1 MDKIKATCTPG
12 RQCLNCPYDDCIR
25 SVRQITHEEVDMM
38 KCASLP
44 VDRSHGK
51 KRQKR
56 LVPSRPLYKN
66 SVPIISLK
74 F

>member
-25 SVRQITHEEVDMM
+25 SVRKIYSEEVDMM

-44 VDRSHGK
+44 VDRSHNK
-51 KRQKR
+51 KRRKA
-56 LVPSRPLYKN
+56 LPAEPIMKN
-66 SVPIISLK
+66 SVPIIALK

>member
-1 MDKIKATCTPG
+1 MEKIKVTCTPG
-12 RQCLNCPYDDCIR
+12 RQCLNCPYEDCIR
-25 SVRQITHEEVDMM
+25 SVRKIYSEEVEMI

-51 KRQKR
+51 KHRKK
-56 LVPSRPLYKN
+56 LPPNRPLYKN

>member
-1 MDKIKATCTPG
+1 MDKIKATCVPG
-12 RQCLNCPYDDCIR
+12 RQCLCCPYDDCIR
-25 SVRQITHEEVDMM
+25 SVRSITHEEVEMI

-51 KRQKR
+51 KRSKT
-56 LVPSRPLYKN
+56 LPPKRPLLKN

>member
-25 SVRQITHEEVDMM
+25 SVRSITHEEVDMM
-38 KCASLP
+38 KGASRP
-44 VDRSHGK
+44 VERSHGK

-56 LVPSRPLYKN
+56 LVPSKPLYKN

>member
-12 RQCLNCPYDDCIR
+12 KQCFNCPYEDCIR
-25 SVRQITHEEVDMM
+25 SVRKIYSEEVDMI

-51 KRQKR
+51 KRRKNAFNTAI
-56 LVPSRPLYKN
+56 VKN

>member
-1 MDKIKATCTPG
+1 MDKIKATCVPG

-25 SVRQITHEEVDMM
+25 SVRSITHEEVEMI

-51 KRQKR
+51 KRGKT
-56 LVPSRPLYKN
+56 LSTRPLLKN

>member
-12 RQCLNCPYDDCIR
+12 RQCLNCSYDDCIR
-25 SVRQITHEEVDMM
+25 SASSITHEEVDMM

-51 KRQKR
+51 KHQKR
-56 LVPSRPLYKN
+56 LVPSKPLHKN

>member
-25 SVRQITHEEVDMM
+25 SVRSITHEEVDMM

-56 LVPSRPLYKN
+56 LVQVNHCIKTPFLLYH
-66 SVPIISLK
+66 
-74 F
+74 